1 MPMHNPYQLL
11 TSAQLPEFFTH
22 TLPAF
27 WQQHAQCGE
36 LEGVGALPLRY
47 AALRQPV
54 ADKAIL
60 LVSGRIES
68 YIKYQELAFELY
80 RLGYS
85 VYLCD
90 HRGQGLSA
98 RLLSDPHK
106 GHVQHFADYVS
117 DLARFQQQVVAADGP
132 QRLYLLAHSMG
143 GTIALH
149 YLRQHGSQIRAA
161 ALSSPMLGI
170 QMGRWPQWLAKAVLT
185 LLSHGARVLRREP
198 PYAPGTGP
206 YHAIPFN
213 DNELSRDPRRYAEF
227 RRLYAQHD
235 AVQLGGPSVRWLQQA
250 LIAMQQAYRHAH
262 QLTTPLLLLSAS
274 DDQVVSNA
282 HIAAFCARAAA
293 AGVPCDPQPLTIAGA
308 RHELLNERDEC
319 RIPALTAILD
329 FFERNQ

>member
-1 MPMHNPYQLL
+1 MHNPYQLL

-90 HRGQGLSA
+90 HRGQGLSG
-98 RLLSDPHK
+98 RLLPDPHK

-117 DLARFQQQVVAADGP
+117 DLARFHQQVVAADGP
-132 QRLYLLAHSMG
+132 QPLYLLAHSMG

-149 YLRQHGSQIRAA
+149 YLRQHGSEIRAA

-170 QMGRWPQWLAKAVLT
+170 QMGHWPQWLARLVLA
-185 LLSHGARVLRREP
+185 LLRHSAKVLRREP

-206 YHAIPFN
+206 YRASPFEHN
-213 DNELSRDPRRYAEF
+213 DLSQDPRRYAEF
-227 RRLYAQHD
+227 RRLYAQHVP
-235 AVQLGGPSVRWLQQA
+235 VQLGGPSVEWLHQA
-250 LIAMQQAYRHAH
+250 LRAMQGAYRHADEIR
-262 QLTTPLLLLSAS
+262 TPLLLLSAGA
-274 DDQVVSNA
+274 DRVVSNERI
-282 HIAAFCARAAA
+282 HAFYHRATA
-293 AGVPCDPQPLTIAGA
+293 AGVPCEPPLTIAGA
-308 RHELLNERDEC
+308 RHELLNEHDEY
-319 RIPALTAILD
+319 RIPALTAILE
-329 FFERNQ
+329 FFERNR